1 MKKPFTMNYK
11 TYDDSLG
18 RGSPKSWRASFRER
32 MSKEEA
38 TKCIADDSP
47 ESILEMSSPEWSFYT
62 FEALQQQFR
71 KLILIHHPDKG
82 GDTIKAQKIIAAYT
96 ILKERFGK

>member
-11 TYDDSLG
+11 TYDDSSG
-18 RGSPKSWRASFRER
+18 RGSPRSWRASFRDR

-38 TKCIADDSP
+38 IECIEDDSP
-47 ESILEMSSPEWSFYT
+47 ESILELTGPEWSFYD

-82 GDTIKAQKIIAAYT
+82 GNTVKAQKIIAAYT